1 MVLVCLAVESCTER
15 PVSEP
20 QCILPLSVG
29 HRVVAILH
37 PVLSSQNIHGRFGR
51 CVLLNPTFVCAAADL
66 LIVILYSPLEDIN
79 HLGRLGRFFRSS
91 DRTVYPCVCVVMGT
105 GGDLDAVGRL
115 LLVVHVPLLLG
126 SSAYSAAIVGSLDTL
141 VYHKITVVVWIGLG
155 CVDATVVVVLV
166 VREGKVQINRR
177 RTIMNGM
184 AEVVLLL

>member
-1 MVLVCLAVESCTER
+1 
-15 PVSEP
+15 
-20 QCILPLSVG
+20 
-29 HRVVAILH
+29 
-37 PVLSSQNIHGRFGR
+37 
-51 CVLLNPTFVCAAADL
+51 
-66 LIVILYSPLEDIN
+66 
-79 HLGRLGRFFRSS
+79 
-91 DRTVYPCVCVVMGT
+91 MGT

-155 CVDATVVVVLV
+155 RVDATVVVVLV

>member
-1 MVLVCLAVESCTER
+1 
-15 PVSEP
+15 
-20 QCILPLSVG
+20 
-29 HRVVAILH
+29 
-37 PVLSSQNIHGRFGR
+37 
-51 CVLLNPTFVCAAADL
+51 
-66 LIVILYSPLEDIN
+66 
-79 HLGRLGRFFRSS
+79 
-91 DRTVYPCVCVVMGT
+91 MGT

-141 VYHKITVVVWIGLG
+141 VHHKITVVVWIGLG
-155 CVDATVVVVLV
+155 RVDATVVVVLV